1 MNRRRQGLLSRRQH
15 LRASHQLALST
26 HDRQLGPVVVVH
38 RVEGQDH
45 PDLAAHL
52 CELDHR
58 FDLIGLDA
66 RDEVD
71 LLQVGQAPRRVDLRE
86 PDAVLV
92 RNRHACL
99 RHVVDHLGRDRAH
112 RVGEAVAGTEIQL
125 AHDDAE
131 SLRAPP
137 RFDSLFRRPELPDL
151 VDRSLERA
159 LEGELGP
166 DLHATAL
173 PRYAFSSSAM
183 SSFFIL
189 SIACMAA
196 SELPDFESLSIWPST
211 SGTICH
217 ETPNRSFSHPH
228 GPSSP
233 PPSVSLVQYL
243 STSCCVLH
251 MTISE
256 IPSVNVKVGP
266 PSNATYSRPSSWNV
280 ALSSLPLGIGPPS
293 LSTRCMLTIFEF
305 GKTET

>member
-1 MNRRRQGLLSRRQH
+1 RG
-15 LRASHQLALST
+15 
-26 HDRQLGPVVVVH
+26 
-38 RVEGQDH
+38 
-45 PDLAAHL
+45 
-52 CELDHR
+52 
-58 FDLIGLDA
+58 
-66 RDEVD
+66 
-71 LLQVGQAPRRVDLRE
+71 
-86 PDAVLV
+86 
-92 RNRHACL
+92 
-99 RHVVDHLGRDRAH
+99 H
-112 RVGEAVAGTEIQL
+112 RVGEAVAATEIQL

-189 SIACMAA
+189 SIACIAA
-196 SELPDFESLSIWPST
+196 SELPDFESLSIWPRT

-217 ETPNRSFSHPH
+217 DTPNRSFSQPH

-233 PPSVSLVQYL
+233 PSSVSLVQYL

-251 MTISE
+251 CTISE
-256 IPSVNVKVGP
+256 KPSEKLKVAP
-266 PSNATYSRPSSWNV
+266 PSKATYSRPSSSKV
-280 ALSSLPLGIGPPS
+280 ALSTLPLAMGPS
-293 LSTRCMLTIFEF
+293 
-305 GKTET
+305 